1 MMITPTLPAELKAAL
16 DGKLQGFSRTDAAQR
31 SQKIS
36 TTYRAG
42 GGSGS
47 IRSEADALAYA
58 LARMPATYAAV
69 AASLNALT
77 EIAPDFA
84 PETLLDVGAGP
95 GTASWAAAQAFPSLQ
110 DFTLLDTN
118 ATLSRL
124 ALELARNRSRL
135 AECRC
140 LPGDAGGNLL
150 EVSPVDLVIASY
162 VIGELGETEQ
172 RALTE
177 AMWAKARHAL
187 LVIEP
192 GTPAGYARILA
203 LRQQLIAAGAHVA
216 APCPHEKP
224 CPLTPPDW
232 CHFSQRLPRSQ
243 AHRQIKGAE
252 VPFEDER
259 FIYVALTREPPAT
272 RSARVL
278 APPDVGKAGVTAK
291 LCAEDG
297 IEFAKVPRR
306 DKAAYASARRW
317 RWGDAVV
324 AES

>member
-1 MMITPTLPAELKAAL
+1 MIAPTLPAELKAAL
-16 DGKLQGFSRTDAAQR
+16 DAKLQGFSRTDAAQR

-77 EIAPDFA
+77 KIAPDFA

-95 GTASWAAAQAFPSLQ
+95 GTASWAAAEAFPSLQ
-110 DFTLLDTN
+110 DFTLLDAN

-124 ALELARNRSRL
+124 ALELARDSSRL
-135 AECRC
+135 TACRC
-140 LPGDAGGNLL
+140 LPGDAGSNLA
-150 EVSPVDLVIASY
+150 EVSPADLVLASY
-162 VIGELGETEQ
+162 VIGELSEADQ
-172 RALTE
+172 RKLAQ

-187 LVIEP
+187 VVIEP

-203 LRQQLIAAGAHVA
+203 LRQHLIALGAHVV
-216 APCPHEKP
+216 APCPHEKA
-224 CPLTPPDW
+224 CPLIPPDW

-243 AHRQIKGAE
+243 AHRQIKGAD

-259 FIYVALTREPPAT
+259 FIYVALTRTAPAT
-272 RSARVL
+272 RAARVL
-278 APPDVGKAGVTAK
+278 APPEVGKVGVTAK

-297 IEFAKVPRR
+297 VEFAKVPRR